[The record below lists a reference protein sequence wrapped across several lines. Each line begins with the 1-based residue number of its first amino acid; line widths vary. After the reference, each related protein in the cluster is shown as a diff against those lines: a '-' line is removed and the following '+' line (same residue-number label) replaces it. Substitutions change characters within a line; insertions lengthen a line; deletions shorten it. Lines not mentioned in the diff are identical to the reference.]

1 LKNDQIELIIK
12 NNLFVKGRK
21 LRKLSALIS
30 LALVSTLIISAPG
43 NANPAR
49 GNSANA
55 PGQQATPTVTV
66 DQAESTQ
73 AAAERANRA
82 AAAAAAAKA
91 AREAQEVAAAEAAQ
105 QKTAAEAKA
114 KSEAAQASQAAQ
126 AATRAERD
134 ENPAAASEARA
145 RAESAME
152 SASKAAVDAKGKA
165 VEAQE
170 KAVAVREAKKE
181 ELAAMRVARALG
193 KIKSADEDC
202 LEFVE
207 NPSASPECQT
217 TRYVIRFQNGV
228 DPDFQVRGMRAI
240 KIPVQATLRGVFSGA
255 VADLNAG
262 QLRALVNSARIRS
275 VEADFEVKLAQTQ
288 NNAVWGI
295 DRVDQPALPLS
306 NTFTSVDQ
314 GAGVTAYVVDT
325 GVLTTHQEFSGR
337 VLPGFTAISDGRG
350 VTDCNGHGTHV
361 AGTIAGTTYGVAK
374 AANIVPVRVLDC
386 NGSGFLSSVVSG
398 LDFVARNNAAGS
410 PAVVNLSLGGGASS
424 TLDAAVENLVSRGIT
439 VVVAAGNSAIS
450 ACDASPARTPGAL
463 TIAAS
468 DINDRFATFSN
479 FGSCVDMVAP
489 GVSVTSAWISNNTSA
504 QILSGTSMAAPHVA
518 GLAAVLMTK
527 GYLQPSEVEFRLE
540 SAAVATVAGLP
551 SGTPNLLAQL
561 VAAPAPVQEPVADE
575 PAAEEPA
582 PQGPELPEQF
592 QTVPVSP
599 TITGVNL
606 SRNTARVFWSIAPDG
621 GSPLTGHVLRIW
633 ERGQLVKK
641 IDVSATATDAV
652 AKGLKWGVNYTF
664 TVLAVNAIGASE
676 DSQVSE
682 IFTPRR

>member
-1 LKNDQIELIIK
+1 M
-12 NNLFVKGRK
+12 
-21 LRKLSALIS
+21 RKLSSLVA

-43 NANPAR
+43 NANPGR

-66 DQAESTQ
+66 EQGESAQ
-73 AAAERANRA
+73 AATERANRA
-82 AAAAAAAKA
+82 AAAAAAAKE
-91 AREAQEVAAAEAAQ
+91 AREAQEAVAAEAAR
-105 QKTAAEAKA
+105 QKGEAEAKA
-114 KSEAAQASQAAQ
+114 KSEAAQAAQAAQ
-126 AATRAERD
+126 AAARAERD
-134 ENPAAASEARA
+134 NPAAAPEARE
-145 RAESAME
+145 RADSAQ
-152 SASKAAVDAKGKA
+152 ANAAKAADEAKGKA
-165 VEAQE
+165 AEAQE
-170 KAVAVREAKKE
+170 KAGAVREAKKE
-181 ELAAMRVARALG
+181 EIAAIRVARALG
-193 KIKSADEDC
+193 KIKSANEDC

-207 NPSASPECQT
+207 NPSSNPECQT

-228 DPDFQVRGMRAI
+228 DPDFQVRGMRSI
-240 KIPVQATLRGVFSGA
+240 KIPVRATLRGVFSGA

-262 QLRALVNSARIRS
+262 QLRALVNSSRIRS

-314 GAGVTAYVVDT
+314 GAGVRAYVVDT
-325 GVLTTHQEFSGR
+325 GVLTNHQEFSGR
-337 VLPGFTAISDGRG
+337 VLPGFSAISDGRG
-350 VTDCNGHGTHV
+350 VDDCNGHGTHV
-361 AGTIAGTTYGVAK
+361 AGTIAGTSYGVAK
-374 AANIVPVRVLDC
+374 AASIVPVRVLDC
-386 NGSGFLSSVVSG
+386 NGSGFLSSVVAG
-398 LDFVARNNAAGS
+398 LDFVAQNNAPGA

-489 GVSVTSAWISNNTSA
+489 GVSVTSAWITSNTSA
-504 QILSGTSMAAPHVA
+504 AVLSGTSMAAPHVA
-518 GLAAVLMTK
+518 GLAAVLMTN
-527 GYLQPSEVEFRLE
+527 GYLQPNEVEFRLE

-551 SGTPNLLAQL
+551 AGTPHLLAQL
-561 VAAPAPVQEPVADE
+561 VSSPIAQEPVADE
-575 PAAEEPA
+575 PADDPTVDEPA
-582 PQGPELPEQF
+582 PSEPELPEQF
-592 QTVPVSP
+592 QTAPVAP
-599 TITGVNL
+599 TITSVNL
-606 SRNTARVFWSIAPDG
+606 FRNTARVFWNIAPDG

-641 IDVSATATDAV
+641 IEVSATATDAV
-652 AKGLKWGVNYTF
+652 ARGLKWGVNYTF
-664 TVLAVNAIGASE
+664 TVLAVNAIGTSE

>member
-1 LKNDQIELIIK
+1 M
-12 NNLFVKGRK
+12 
-21 LRKLSALIS
+21 RKLSSLVA

-43 NANPAR
+43 NANPGR

-55 PGQQATPTVTV
+55 PGQQASPTVTV
-66 DQAESTQ
+66 EQTESGQ
-73 AAAERANRA
+73 AAAERASRA
-82 AAAAAAAKA
+82 AAAAAAARE
-91 AREAQEVAAAEAAQ
+91 AREAQEVAAAQATQERV
-105 QKTAAEAKA
+105 AAEAKA
-114 KSEAAQASQAAQ
+114 RSEAAAASAAAAAAARAERETPAAAAEARERAESARDNAAAAASQAQ
-126 AATRAERD
+126 QK
-134 ENPAAASEARA
+134 ASEAR
-145 RAESAME
+145 E
-152 SASKAAVDAKGKA
+152 KAAELVSAK
-165 VEAQE
+165 
-170 KAVAVREAKKE
+170 RD
-181 ELAAMRVARALG
+181 ELTAMRVARALG

-207 NPSASPECQT
+207 NPSSNPECQT

-228 DPDFQVRGMRAI
+228 DPDFQVRGMRSI
-240 KIPVQATLRGVFSGA
+240 RIPVQATLRGVFSGA

-314 GAGVTAYVVDT
+314 GAGVRAYVVDT
-325 GVLTTHQEFSGR
+325 GVLTNHQEFSGR
-337 VLPGFTAISDGRG
+337 VLPGFSAISDGRG
-350 VTDCNGHGTHV
+350 VVDCNGHGTHV
-361 AGTIAGTTYGVAK
+361 AGTIAGTNYGVAK
-374 AANIVPVRVLDC
+374 AASIVPVRVLDC
-386 NGSGFLSSVVSG
+386 NGSGFLSSVVAG
-398 LDFVARNNAAGS
+398 LDFVAQNNAPGA

-489 GVSVTSAWISNNTSA
+489 GVSVTSAWITSNTSA
-504 QILSGTSMAAPHVA
+504 AVLSGTSMAAPHVA
-518 GLAAVLMTK
+518 GLAAVLMTN
-527 GYLQPSEVEFRLE
+527 GYLQPNEVEFRLE

-551 SGTPNLLAQL
+551 AGTPNLLAQL
-561 VAAPAPVQEPVADE
+561 VASPVAQEPVADE
-575 PAAEEPA
+575 PTADEPA
-582 PQGPELPEQF
+582 PSEPELPEQF
-592 QTVPVSP
+592 QTAPVAP
-599 TITGVNL
+599 TITNVNL
-606 SRNTARVFWSIAPDG
+606 FRNTARVFWNIAPDG

-664 TVLAVNAIGASE
+664 TVLAVNAIGTSE